1 MGRGPAAGHGR
12 RQRPGEKSGQGQGQG
27 HAQRPGQKSRQRLGQ
42 KSGQGTGAGQKSG
55 QGTGPGPGPK
65 SGQGP
70 GRGPTALR
78 RTRKEN
84 KVDNMKPKHPDE
96 QEIPFR
102 LRELMRSREAMKR
115 PDPRKQQV
123 AEKKQQPKA
132 KGTKAQGDIPVHRF
146 RRGKGES
153 ERSYMCR
160 MEQEVKHLLFLT
172 KSQVQREPEK
182 EDMAPVKSK
191 RKKEFQNKKLE
202 KARKKKEE
210 KKEAMLE
217 KRRFQ
222 DTVAFGEVVTQP
234 PTITSRPRGQG
245 PVKKAG
251 QRQLLLRSCLGQS
264 QSSPAALVSMARR
277 RIVEEERVRVI
288 QAYRDIQRRK
298 RQQREMAQAGSIRAG
313 RRVPC

>member
-1 MGRGPAAGHGR
+1 IPCLFS
-12 RQRPGEKSGQGQGQG
+12 P
-27 HAQRPGQKSRQRLGQ
+27 
-42 KSGQGTGAGQKSG
+42 
-55 QGTGPGPGPK
+55 
-65 SGQGP
+65 
-70 GRGPTALR
+70 
-78 RTRKEN
+78 RKEN

-123 AEKKQQPKA
+123 AGGKWSWPKLGCPEPLVQLEA
-132 KGTKAQGDIPVHRF
+132 AGSCSGT
-146 RRGKGES
+146 S
-153 ERSYMCR
+153 W
-160 MEQEVKHLLFLT
+160 
-172 KSQVQREPEK
+172 
-182 EDMAPVKSK
+182 
-191 RKKEFQNKKLE
+191 FQNKKLE

-313 RRVPC
+313 RRV